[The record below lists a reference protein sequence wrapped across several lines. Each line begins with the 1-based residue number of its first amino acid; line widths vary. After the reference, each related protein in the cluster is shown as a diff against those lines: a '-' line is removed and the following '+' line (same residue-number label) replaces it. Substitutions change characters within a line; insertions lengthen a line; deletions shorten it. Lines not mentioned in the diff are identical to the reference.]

1 MSDYFDG
8 KIAVLTGAGGAIGGE
23 IAKALAAEG
32 VRVAIW
38 DISEEAATAKADE
51 IRSLGGSAFAM
62 QCDAVSK
69 PSVDDALSQTVDA
82 CGTIDF
88 LVNAAGGS
96 HPSTTTTPDLE
107 FFDIEPE
114 SMRKVMDLN
123 YLSTV
128 IPSQAVGRVF
138 ASREAGAIVNI
149 TSIAGSLPATRAL
162 TYSNGKAAADSFVRW
177 LAVHMAQTYSPKIR
191 VNGIAP
197 GFMVTN
203 QNRFLLLDEKTQ
215 KPTERGRTVL
225 AHVPMARFGD
235 PTEIPGTALWLLSDQ
250 ATFVTGAVVPVDGG
264 FTAFCGV

>member
-1 MSDYFDG
+1 MSDYFNG

-32 VRVAIW
+32 VSVAIW

-51 IRSLGGSAFAM
+51 IRSLGGNAIAI
-62 QCDAVSK
+62 QCDVVSK
-69 PSVDDALSQTVDA
+69 PSVDEALSQTVDSFS
-82 CGTIDF
+82 TVDF

-96 HPSTTTTPDLE
+96 HPSTTTTPDFE

-114 SMRKVMDLN
+114 SMRKIMDLN
-123 YLSTV
+123 YLSSV

-149 TSIAGSLPATRAL
+149 TSIAGSLPATRSL

-215 KPTERGRTVL
+215 EPTERGRSVI
-225 AHVPMARFGD
+225 AHVPMSRFGD
-235 PTEIPGTALWLLSDQ
+235 PAEIPGAALWLLSDQ